1 MNTGRQGTKSALVAG
16 ASGLVGGALAEL
28 LSGSGDYDPV
38 HLLNRR
44 RLGLSASPIRE
55 HVVDFEHL
63 DSGVSDI
70 DAVDDAFCCLGTT
83 IGKAGSRAAFRRVD
97 HDYVVAFG
105 KLAAKLGARTLVVV
119 SSLGADPRS
128 RNFYLKVKGET
139 ERDLGRL
146 QLPSLVILRP
156 SLLTGDREEFRPGE
170 RVGGAVLSV
179 VSPLMKG
186 PLGRFRPV
194 SAVRVARAMVMS
206 AREPPTALTVLES
219 EEIRS
224 ATT

>member
-1 MNTGRQGTKSALVAG
+1 M
-16 ASGLVGGALAEL
+16 
-28 LSGSGDYDPV
+28 
-38 HLLNRR
+38 
-44 RLGLSASPIRE
+44 
-55 HVVDFEHL
+55 DFEHL
-63 DSGVSDI
+63 GSGVSDI

-119 SSLGADPRS
+119 SSLGADPHS

-146 QLPSLVILRP
+146 QVSSLVILRP
-156 SLLTGDREEFRPGE
+156 SLLTGDREEFRTGE
-170 RVGGAVLSV
+170 RLGGAFLSA

-194 SAVRVARAMVMS
+194 SAARVARAMVMS
-206 AREPPTALTVLES
+206 AREPLTSLTVLES
-219 EEIRS
+219 EEIRR